1 MHSVRDKGKGET
13 QTVQS
18 YAAEVKLRIQRWRQG
33 EAGSLWKEAVKAHKV
48 TRRGRGKKVVMEKE
62 KQDQENASRSLK
74 LVQEGHISRVAKALV
89 SRGIDQHSAEAKQE
103 MRNKHPAAR
112 ATEIPGGEIINL
124 VALM

>member
-1 MHSVRDKGKGET
+1 M
-13 QTVQS
+13 
-18 YAAEVKLRIQRWRQG
+18 EVKLRIQRWRQG
-33 EAGSLWKEAVKAHKV
+33 EVGSLWKEAVKAHKV
-48 TRRGRGKKVVMEKE
+48 TRRGRGKKGKKVVMEKE

-74 LVQEGHISRVAKALV
+74 LVQEGHISRAAKALV